1 MQNSADSVPCAKGIL
16 QEPPMKKIAKKT
28 VTLIVVLALLAIVSY
43 FSITVVGPN
52 ERGVK
57 VTLGEVTGGILEPGM
72 HVHPPFISFIKKYS
86 IVPKGMNVTFSV
98 GKDGAITKD
107 MQTVGSQV
115 TVFYRYDAAKIMDVV
130 KKYNDSIL
138 ENAITKSLVASVK
151 ESVGKYSIYSL
162 VENQDQITKDV
173 IGTLTEKLS
182 EYPIEITQLTISN
195 WDWSEDFDKQIKE
208 TMNRTQQV
216 RQAEQDLKLAET
228 NAQKQVAEA
237 EAAKKA
243 AEQTAEGEL
252 IKSQKAAEAKRVEAD
267 ALAYYNAKVAQNYNV
282 EIRLKELEIELEKA
296 KRWDGRQVP
305 EYVPLTAAGAIVSL
319 PEAKE

>member
-1 MQNSADSVPCAKGIL
+1 
-16 QEPPMKKIAKKT
+16 MKKATKSL
-28 VTLIVVLALLAIVSY
+28 VTLVVLAVIAAAVYGSVS
-43 FSITVVGPN
+43 VVAPN
-52 ERGVK
+52 ERGVQ
-57 VTLGEVTGGILEPGM
+57 VTLGEVTGNVLEPGM
-72 HVHPPFISFIKKYS
+72 HYHPPFISTIKKYS

-115 TVFYRYDAAKIMDVV
+115 TVFYRYDAARIMDAV
-130 KKYNDSIL
+130 KKYSEAVL
-138 ENAITKSLVASVK
+138 ENAITRSLVASVK

-162 VENQDQITKDV
+162 VEDQDQITVDV
-173 IGTLTEKLS
+173 TNSLKEKLS
-182 EYPIEITQLTISN
+182 EYPIEVTQLTISN
-195 WDWSEDFDKQIKE
+195 WDWSDDFDKNIKE

-252 IKSQKAAEAKRVEAD
+252 IKAQKAAEAKRVEAD
-267 ALAYYNAKVAQNYNV
+267 ALAYYNAKVAQNYQV

-296 KRWDGRQVP
+296 KKWDGRQVP
-305 EYVPLTAAGAIVSL
+305 EYVPLTASGAIVTL
-319 PEAKE
+319 PAAKE